1 VLYYRVNRN
10 ILRIAPFSVLSALL
24 AGVAGGLAGQPH
36 PAREALA
43 IGGGTAVFLAGH
55 AAFRRALHLGRAWPR
70 LATAVFALSRPGH
83 PPAHPPAAVGEDRV
97 CD

>member
-1 VLYYRVNRN
+1 VAAVLGLGVVG
-10 ILRIAPFSVLSALL
+10 LA
-24 AGVAGGLAGQPH
+24 AGVRLTIGHAAQPH

-43 IGGGTAVFLAGH
+43 IGGGTALFLAGH

-70 LATAVFALSRPGH
+70 VATAVFALARPGH
-83 PPAHPPAAVGEDRV
+83 PPAHPPAAVGEDRA